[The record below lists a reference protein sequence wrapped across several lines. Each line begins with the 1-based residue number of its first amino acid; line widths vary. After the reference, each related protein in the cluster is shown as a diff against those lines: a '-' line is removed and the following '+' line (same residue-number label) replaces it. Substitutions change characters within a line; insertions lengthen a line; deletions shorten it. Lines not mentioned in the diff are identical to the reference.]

1 MRTRTLAAGVL
12 AAATISIGF
21 TGTASAA
28 DLNCDDFAT
37 QAEAQANLVAN
48 PTDPNGLDRDNDGL
62 ACENYTYA
70 AGSAT
75 SNEGQTVI
83 VAQVANRP
91 SGGVAA
97 GDGSSS
103 DASALPYVLGGLAF
117 AGAGG
122 AAFASKRTSRAT
134 A

>member
-28 DLNCDDFAT
+28 VDRDCPDFAS
-37 QAEAQANLVAN
+37 QADAQAAFDAV
-48 PTDPNGLDRDNDGL
+48 PGDPERLDSDNDNI
-62 ACENYTYA
+62 ACESQAYPAGTARA
-70 AGSAT
+70 AGA
-75 SNEGQTVI
+75 GAAPQVTV
-83 VAQVANRP
+83 VP

-117 AGAGG
+117 VGAGG

>member
-28 DLNCDDFAT
+28 DLDCGNFPN
-37 QAEAQANLVAN
+37 QAAAQATLLAD
-48 PTDPNGLDRDNDGL
+48 PSDPNGLDRDNDGL
-62 ACENYTYA
+62 ACETFAYA

-75 SNEGQTVI
+75 STDGQAVI

-117 AGAGG
+117 VGAGG

>member
-28 DLNCDDFAT
+28 VDRDCPDFAS
-37 QAEAQANLVAN
+37 QADAQAAFDAV
-48 PTDPNGLDRDNDGL
+48 PGDPERLDSDNDNI
-62 ACENYTYA
+62 ACESQAYPAGTARA
-70 AGSAT
+70 AGA
-75 SNEGQTVI
+75 GAAPQVTV
-83 VAQVANRP
+83 VP